1 MPDGKKKT
9 YLMWCTNHIFVCLSY
24 CWLCLIPS
32 DSAGPH
38 RVNVTICVKY
48 VGVTNVTPR
57 LPIVVRHARSQ
68 SRLCFF
74 HKCPNTNMILSYIN
88 VRLRNCLH
96 NRTHQL
102 NGKSTNEKGK
112 THTFN
117 SFPDQNSLGNTTMF
131 HNGKIGSAVLK
142 TSKGPN
148 FVLDFMISFFP
159 NKRP

>member
-1 MPDGKKKT
+1 MGRRKHT
-9 YLMWCTNHIFVCLSY
+9 WCGAQIIFLSVFLTVGFVLY
-24 CWLCLIPS
+24 HP
-32 DSAGPH
+32 GPH

-96 NRTHQL
+96 RTHQL

-112 THTFN
+112 TYTFN
-117 SFPDQNSLGNTTMF
+117 SFHEKSSLGNTTMF
-131 HNGKIGSAVLK
+131 HNGEIGSAVLK

-148 FVLDFMISFFP
+148 IVLDFMIYFFFQ
-159 NKRP
+159 